1 VIYLDSSVAMAR
13 LLFELRSPPLPFW
26 DQPMVSSRLLEYEVW
41 NRMDAYDPNRSN
53 QNAVRALLTGVQ
65 LMEMDRAVLARAL
78 EPWRTPLRTLD
89 ALHLATADYLRQ
101 QGEPIEVASYDNRLL
116 DAARAI
122 GIPMA
127 EL

>member
-26 DQPMVSSRLLEYEVW
+26 DRPMVSSRLLEYEVW

-65 LMEMDRAVLARAL
+65 LMDMDRAVLARA
-78 EPWRTPLRTLD
+78 
-89 ALHLATADYLRQ
+89 
-101 QGEPIEVASYDNRLL
+101 
-116 DAARAI
+116 
-122 GIPMA
+122 
-127 EL
+127 